1 MLTAPDMGPLVESL
15 GTEKVEAHV
24 EAEVESR
31 VLLSLKGITPMD
43 VQSLAAG
50 DDNKDHL
57 QECENICKAV
67 KAICAEHSTNFLA
80 HSLQGPCELALGLVS
95 LADISATAA
104 SVKDMARLSED
115 YAADKGLGAGGVP
128 TFFLAHAVGKS
139 LVDAG
144 TSRVESGEQ
153 ESETMEAFK
162 ELDSSMDQ
170 LKAVSFGGSVLGVDL
185 IESTLRPHQRLLD
198 TCGHKVAALKQSK
211 GNAEG
216 ANPKLKNRVHERFAD
231 SLTTHKSA
239 FAECARSLLDA
250 EVKNNMRQHVSFVW
264 H

>member
-80 HSLQGPCELALGLVS
+80 HSLQGPCELA
-95 LADISATAA
+95 
-104 SVKDMARLSED
+104 
-115 YAADKGLGAGGVP
+115 
-128 TFFLAHAVGKS
+128 
-139 LVDAG
+139 
-144 TSRVESGEQ
+144 
-153 ESETMEAFK
+153 
-162 ELDSSMDQ
+162 
-170 LKAVSFGGSVLGVDL
+170 
-185 IESTLRPHQRLLD
+185 
-198 TCGHKVAALKQSK
+198 
-211 GNAEG
+211 
-216 ANPKLKNRVHERFAD
+216 
-231 SLTTHKSA
+231 
-239 FAECARSLLDA
+239 
-250 EVKNNMRQHVSFVW
+250 
-264 H
+264 